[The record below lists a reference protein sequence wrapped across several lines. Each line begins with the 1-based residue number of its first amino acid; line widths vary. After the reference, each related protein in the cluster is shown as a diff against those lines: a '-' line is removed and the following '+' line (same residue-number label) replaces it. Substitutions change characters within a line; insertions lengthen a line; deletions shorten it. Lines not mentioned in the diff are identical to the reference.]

1 MCRRL
6 AALCILATIVHPVW
20 AAKHISVAQ
29 LQQIMDAAGEVSRSD
44 AAVAQQLAD
53 VSLTERLS
61 PATLTALESKSR
73 GSMTN
78 ECLRALAD
86 ESAFLNPPASE
97 ILSRPTPD
105 FGAQK
110 GMMTLVVNYVVH
122 TLPTLPNFMATRVT
136 QHFSDLAEAVQE
148 RPEAPLAGFYP
159 LGTVRTPVAFRNG
172 QESDDPALL
181 AAASA
186 KGADRQ
192 DAKDAKLIRA
202 ATSGLASW
210 GEFGPILSVVLVDA
224 GKGKLGWSRWEQWE
238 GKPAAVFQFS
248 VASAGSH
255 YTLQY
260 WRDANGQIIGSSYRS
275 RPGQEPPKLIRQVS
289 GYSGTLTVDP
299 ETGAILRIEIEASL
313 RPDEDLKRAGMIV
326 EYGKVGIGDAAYT
339 CPIHSITVFASM
351 QKVQNTPVAPFRN
364 VEEMQLND
372 VNFTSY
378 RRFGSEVTLVVGEV
392 SGEFAGKPAGPTES
406 ASAVAPPAAAATSAG
421 AMEPSLAAPKPAPA
435 PVPEEDQEMLVTAA
449 NGLPG
454 AKDDTAHGVSAN
466 PVGSS
471 RFTLKV
477 TTRLVDL
484 GLFATEKH
492 GKPILDLKQDEIEVY
507 DNGRKQSLAGF
518 KRAATPSNP
527 EPSKP
532 QIGTFTNVGSTQDQ
546 DAPDLLILLMDESH
560 LPFNDLNLA
569 RGQVLSFLKTASP
582 NAHLAFYSIGE
593 HGFRVIQDVTTDRA
607 LLQAKLAAWTPNA
620 AAIAQAAALD
630 QRNRQQFDTVRNPD
644 DLAYVNGNETPISDG
659 ITSVD
664 PNLRQMGD
672 NPLGQVLLSMI
683 VLARHFG
690 PVAGHKS
697 LAWISGDS
705 ALFNFNDQAVGI
717 DGKVDNTG
725 SVLNRTKEALNEAH
739 ISLYAI
745 DASKVSVGGPAVDA
759 SLYSPS
765 VELNPVSTANSMPG
779 GGGGSSRV
787 GSTGRATA
795 QMQQDTRAIQTSVR
809 LLAEA
814 TGGRA
819 INKGSDLKATLAGIE
834 QETAGLYEVAFHP
847 DSAADGKF
855 HTLQVKIPTRKDVKL
870 RYRAEYLYSEE
881 TQDTQ
886 QRFQQAVWSPQ
897 DATAIALTAEVA
909 PAADSSPDSS
919 AIKLRIAFRGLAL
932 ERKEDRWS
940 DQLYIFVAQRDDV
953 TRKAEIS
960 GDTLRLSLKQAT
972 YETGMPAG
980 IPYQRAVEVQ
990 SMLGSVRVIVV
1001 DGNSSKM
1008 GSVTLPSSALHP

>member
-148 RPEAPLAGFYP
+148 RPEAPLAGLYP

-202 ATSGLASW
+202 ATSGLTSW

-224 GKGKLGWSRWEQWE
+224 GKGKLGWSRWEQWD

-299 ETGAILRIEIEASL
+299 ETGAILRIEMEASL

-326 EYGKVGIGDAAYT
+326 EYGKVGIGDGAYT
-339 CPIHSITVFASM
+339 CPIHSITAFASM
-351 QKVQNTPVAPFRN
+351 QKVQNTPVAPLRI

-392 SGEFAGKPAGPTES
+392 SGEFAGKPAGATGS
-406 ASAVAPPAAAATSAG
+406 ASADAPPQAVASSAAALEISA
-421 AMEPSLAAPKPAPA
+421 APPKPAPA
-435 PVPEEDQEMLVTAA
+435 PVREEDQEMLVIAA

-454 AKDDTAHGVSAN
+454 TREDTGHGASAN
-466 PVGSS
+466 AVGSS
-471 RFTLKV
+471 SFTLKV

-484 GLFATEKH
+484 GLFATDKH

-507 DNGRKQSLAGF
+507 DNGRRQPLAGF
-518 KRAATPSNP
+518 KRVATPSTA

-532 QIGTFTNVGSTQDQ
+532 QIGTFTNVRSTQDQ

-560 LPFNDLNLA
+560 LPLNDLNLA

-582 NAHLAFYSIGE
+582 NAHFAFYSISE
-593 HGFRVIQDVTTDRA
+593 HGYRVIQDVTTDRA

-620 AAIAQAAALD
+620 AGIAQAAALD

-644 DLAYVNGNETPISDG
+644 DLAYVNGNETPIPDG

-683 VLARHFG
+683 AMARHFG

-745 DASKVSVGGPAVDA
+745 DASMVSIGGAAVDP
-759 SLYSPS
+759 SLYSPN
-765 VELNPVSTANSMPG
+765 VQLNPVSTANSMPG
-779 GGGGSSRV
+779 GSGESRV
-787 GSTGRATA
+787 DLTGRAKA
-795 QMQQDTRAIQTSVR
+795 QMQQDTRAIQSSVR

-834 QETAGLYEVAFHP
+834 QETAGLYEVGFHP
-847 DSAADGKF
+847 NSAADGKF
-855 HTLQVKIPTRKDVKL
+855 HTLQVKIPTRKDLKL

-881 TQDTQ
+881 SQSTQ

-909 PAADSSPDSS
+909 PAADSSPGSS
-919 AIKLRIAFRGLAL
+919 AIKLRIAFPGLTL
-932 ERKEDRWS
+932 ERKGDRWS

-960 GDTLRLSLKQAT
+960 ADTLRLSLKQAT
-972 YETGMPAG
+972 HDTGMPAG

-1001 DGNSSKM
+1001 DGNSGMM

>member
-1 MCRRL
+1 MYRRL
-6 AALCILATIVHPVW
+6 AALCILAALAHPVC

-29 LQQIMDAAGEVSRSD
+29 LQQIMDAAAEANRSD

-61 PATLTALESKSR
+61 PATLTALESKSH
-73 GSMTN
+73 GNMTN
-78 ECLRALAD
+78 ECLRVLAD

-97 ILSRPTPD
+97 ILSRPTPG

-110 GMMTLVVNYVVH
+110 GMMALVVNYVVH

-136 QHFSDLAEAVQE
+136 QHFSDLAESVQE

-172 QESDDPALL
+172 QETDDPALL

-186 KGADRQ
+186 RGADRQ

-248 VASAGSH
+248 VVSAGSH

-260 WRDANGQIIGSSYRS
+260 WRDTNGQIIGSSYRS

-289 GYSGTLTVDP
+289 GYIGTLTVDP
-299 ETGAILRIEIEASL
+299 ETGAILRIEMEASL

-326 EYGKVGIGDAAYT
+326 EYGKVGIGDGAYT
-339 CPIHSITVFASM
+339 CPIHSITAFASM
-351 QKVQNTPVAPFRN
+351 QKIQNTPVAPLRN

-392 SGEFAGKPAGPTES
+392 SGEFAGKPAGATES
-406 ASAVAPPAAAATSAG
+406 ASAVAPPPAAATSAG
-421 AMEPSLAAPKPAPA
+421 AMEASAAAPKPAPA

-449 NGLPG
+449 DGPPG
-454 AKDDTAHGVSAN
+454 TKDMAHGASAN
-466 PVGSS
+466 AVGSS
-471 RFTLKV
+471 SFTLKV

-484 GLFATEKH
+484 GLFATDRH

-507 DNGRKQSLAGF
+507 DNGRKQPLAEF
-518 KRAATPSNP
+518 KRAATPSTP

-532 QIGTFTNVGSTQDQ
+532 QIGTFTNVRSTQDQ
-546 DAPDLLILLMDESH
+546 DAPDLLILLMDENH
-560 LPFNDLNLA
+560 LPFNDLTLA
-569 RGQVLSFLKTASP
+569 RGQILSFLKTASP

-593 HGFRVIQDVTTDRA
+593 HGYRVIQDVTTDRA
-607 LLQAKLAAWTPNA
+607 LLQARLAAWTPSA
-620 AAIAQAAALD
+620 AGVSQAGALD

-644 DLAYVNGNETPISDG
+644 DLAYVNGNETPIPDG
-659 ITSVD
+659 TTSVD

-683 VLARHFG
+683 ALARHFG

-697 LAWISGDS
+697 LAWISGNS
-705 ALFNFNDQAVGI
+705 ALLNFNDQPVGI
-717 DGKVDNTG
+717 DSKVDNTG
-725 SVLNRTKEALNEAH
+725 SAINRTKEALNEAH

-745 DASKVSVGGPAVDA
+745 DASMLSVGGPAGDA

-787 GSTGRATA
+787 DSTGRATA

-809 LLAEA
+809 VLAEA

-834 QETAGLYEVAFHP
+834 QETAALYEVAFHP

-881 TQDTQ
+881 SQSTP

-897 DATAIALTAEVA
+897 DATALALTAEVA
-909 PAADSSPDSS
+909 PASASSPDSS
-919 AIKLRIAFRGLAL
+919 AIKLRIAFPGLAL
-932 ERKEDRWS
+932 ERKGDRWS

-960 GDTLRLSLKQAT
+960 ADTLRLSLKQAT

-980 IPYQRAVEVQ
+980 IPYQRVVEAQ

-1001 DGNSSKM
+1001 DGNSGKM